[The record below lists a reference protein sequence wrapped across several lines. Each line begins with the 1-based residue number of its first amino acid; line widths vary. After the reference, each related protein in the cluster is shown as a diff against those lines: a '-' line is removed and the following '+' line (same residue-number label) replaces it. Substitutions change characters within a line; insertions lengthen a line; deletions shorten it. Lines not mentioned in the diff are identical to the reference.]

1 MALENSESLPKSP
14 EFDSLL
20 ESRSRLLLLL
30 PLVSKTIDEEFV
42 FDLKEN
48 AYRIERI
55 QAKTMNQ
62 NKPYKKHLKSMLFL
76 KKL

>member
-20 ESRSRLLLLL
+20 ESRLLLLLLLLLLL
-30 PLVSKTIDEEFV
+30 PLVSKTIDEEFI

-48 AYRIERI
+48 
-55 QAKTMNQ
+55 T
-62 NKPYKKHLKSMLFL
+62 
-76 KKL
+76 